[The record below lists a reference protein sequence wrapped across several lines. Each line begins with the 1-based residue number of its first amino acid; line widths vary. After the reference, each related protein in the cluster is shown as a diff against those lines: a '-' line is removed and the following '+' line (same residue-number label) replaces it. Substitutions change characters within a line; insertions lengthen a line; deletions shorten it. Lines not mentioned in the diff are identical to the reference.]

1 MKRETLNRG
10 ERSNMREDKGIAN
23 PREITERSR
32 RKRRRSGRRRGKR
45 RSGRGRQRMNGRR

>member
-45 RSGRGRQRMNGRR
+45 RSGRGRQRTNGRR